1 VTRRL
6 EGELLKAGE
15 AVLRVPPKLM
25 AGARQSAREPGKSD
39 PIDALAVARAALR
52 EPNLPAARLDGI
64 ERELRVLVDH
74 RDVLIAER
82 TRHQARLRW
91 ILVGLGVPEPAPR
104 TLARPDVLARVAGDL
119 AVLPDLSARVGRD
132 LVARIAELTVA
143 VVGLAKEIRDR
154 TMAAAPTLLQLHGC
168 GPLSAAK
175 LVAETAGV
183 SRFRSRAAFANHNGS
198 APIPVSSGNTVRH
211 RLNRGGNRQLNAAL
225 HRIAITQMRA
235 GAGHDYIVKRQA
247 AGDTKLE
254 AIRALKRRISDEVF
268 RRLKADE
275 AARTASTPAAQVAA

>member
-1 VTRRL
+1 
-6 EGELLKAGE
+6 
-15 AVLRVPPKLM
+15 
-25 AGARQSAREPGKSD
+25 
-39 PIDALAVARAALR
+39 
-52 EPNLPAARLDGI
+52 
-64 ERELRVLVDH
+64 
-74 RDVLIAER
+74 VLIAER

-275 AARTASTPAAQVAA
+275 AARATPTRAAQAAA